1 MGWLGGVSMEAGGR
15 CDLEVGD
22 LPGAVGEALIDAGVA
37 VGTLQLLA
45 VGGALNLGQ
54 GGDDGDVADE
64 LDFEL
69 GGIEAGEDKLAVSH
83 VVELLRFG
91 EDLSGGGD
99 AEVVV
104 GEELVHGGDV
114 VGKGGGLPLF
124 LEFDDLF
131 PLQML
136 VLVVRMRHLRRDE
149 RGRHTEES
157 GEEQGCNSHWE
168 SADRWKEHGC
178 TGC

>member
-1 MGWLGGVSMEAGGR
+1 MGWLRGVRMEAGGG

-22 LPGAVGEALIDAGVA
+22 LPGAVGEALVDAGVA
-37 VGTLQLLA
+37 VGSLELLS
-45 VGGALNLGQ
+45 VGGALDMGE

-69 GGIEAGEDKLAVSH
+69 GGIETGEDKLAVSH
-83 VVELLRFG
+83 VVELLSFG
-91 EDLSGGGD
+91 EDFAGGGD

-114 VGKGGGLPLF
+114 VGEGGRLPLF

-136 VLVVRMRHLRRDE
+136 ALMVWMRRLRRDKH
-149 RGRHTEES
+149 GRHPEES
-157 GEEQGCNSHWE
+157 GEEQRCNSHWE
-168 SADRWKEHGC
+168 SADRWREHGC

>member
-1 MGWLGGVSMEAGGR
+1 MEAGGGS
-15 CDLEVGD
+15 DLEVSD
-22 LPGAVGEALIDAGVA
+22 LPGAVGEALVDAGVT
-37 VGTLQLLA
+37 VGSLKLLS
-45 VGGALNLGQ
+45 VGGSFDVCE

-64 LDFEL
+64 LDFKLGDVEL
-69 GGIEAGEDKLAVSH
+69 REGELAVSH

-91 EDLSGGGD
+91 EDFSGGGD

-114 VGKGGGLPLF
+114 VGQGGGLPLF

-131 PLQML
+131 PLQMFAL
-136 VLVVRMRHLRRDE
+136 VARMRRLRRDE

-157 GEEQGCNSHWE
+157 GEEQRCNSHWE
-168 SADRWKEHGC
+168 SAERWREHGC

>member
-1 MGWLGGVSMEAGGR
+1 MEAGGG

-22 LPGAVGEALIDAGVA
+22 LPGAVGEALIDTGVA
-37 VGTLQLLA
+37 VGAVELLS
-45 VGGALNLGQ
+45 VGCSLDLGE

-64 LDFEL
+64 LDFEF
-69 GGIEAGEDKLAVSH
+69 GDIQPGKDELAVSH
-83 VVELLRFG
+83 VVELLGFG
-91 EDLSGGGD
+91 EDFSGGGD

-131 PLQML
+131 PLEML
-136 VLVVRMRHLRRDE
+136 VLVVGMRHLRGDE
-149 RGRHTEES
+149 RGRHPEES
-157 GEEQGCNSHWE
+157 GEEQRCNSHWE
-168 SADRWKEHGC
+168 TADRWREHGC